1 MPPERSGK
9 LISPT
14 VLPIAMKSC
23 SEPSAQNVTKNASM
37 ISESDVQ
44 YVKKPLSKSASVLGT
59 GDSAVSGRWTAAE
72 HDAFLAGL
80 KVYGREWKKVSSHL
94 V

>member
-23 SEPSAQNVTKNASM
+23 SEPSAQNVTKN
-37 ISESDVQ
+37 
-44 YVKKPLSKSASVLGT
+44 
-59 GDSAVSGRWTAAE
+59 DSAVSGRWTAAE